1 MAVLELEGKPDMDG
15 NPREFTGELMV
26 GSGSQANWR
35 IAGQDLAARHF
46 KLRPSSDGTAAVVPA
61 SPQNVVVVNGVQ
73 VPAAGSTINSGDV
86 ISAGAGRFVYL
97 KDDKQKRP
105 TPAGPPPDAYLI
117 DAVNK
122 KGYTLRKRVVQIGR
136 EIGCSIVL
144 KDPTVSRFHA
154 DVRHEAGEYVIYS
167 MGSAGTKINGQP
179 VRDPRL
185 LAEGDL
191 IQIGETT
198 FTFSRRQLPTGIR
211 PVQFEDHDDDSFSR
225 RSTQLAQKAVTM
237 EGGQYP
243 DAIGRKLPLM
253 PMLVGIAVVSI
264 LVVLYLVF
272 R

>member
-1 MAVLELEGKPDMDG
+1 MALLELEGKPDMDG
-15 NPREFTGELMV
+15 NPKEFSGEMIV

-46 KLRPSSDGTAAVVPA
+46 KVRASSDGTAAVVPA
-61 SPQNVVVVNGVQ
+61 SPQNVVVVDGKQ
-73 VPAAGSTINSGDV
+73 VPVAGATINSGSV

-97 KDDKQKRP
+97 KDASAKRP
-105 TPAGPPPDAYLI
+105 AVAGPPPDAFLI
-117 DAVNK
+117 DSANK

-154 DVRHEAGEYVIYS
+154 DVRHEAGEFVIYS

-179 VRDPRL
+179 VKDPRL
-185 LAEGDL
+185 LQEGDL

-198 FTFSRRQLPTGIR
+198 FSFSRSALPNGIR

-237 EGGQYP
+237 EGGKYP
-243 DAIGRKLPLM
+243 EGVGRKLPLM
-253 PMLVGIAVVSI
+253 PMLVGGAVVSI